1 MIENLMSARPIKF
14 KEENSLFQNKNFWIS
29 LIIWMM
35 GLFMAWISWLKWPDL
50 IIDYGEQLYIAWR
63 LSEGEVLYKDINYF
77 YGPLSSYLHAILFK
91 LFGANFLIIISF
103 NLFLIALTTWLIFR
117 IFSSIGTHTSALFS
131 SLIFVT
137 VFAFSQYLWMGNH
150 NFVCSYVYDITH
162 GIFLTLASIYQ
173 LTELIK
179 NQKTKN
185 LFFLG
190 FLTGLVFL
198 TKFEVALAWGI
209 TVITILSYYFYH
221 HVPVQKSKIREVLI
235 FILSSLLPLAIFFF
249 YFSFH
254 YSFTE
259 AFLTLLK
266 PWTYAFNPSIRDL
279 PFYKSVMGINQLK
292 ENILINVKFAGLG
305 AALILVLVFFNYTLL
320 KKKINNFSHFGFSVI
335 FLLGFYFLFF
345 NTIPWLEILRP
356 VPLILFSAIL
366 FFLIK
371 YHKET
376 NSNRKILLPLIAFS
390 LFSLLLLIKI
400 IFKTHVY
407 HYGAALALPGT
418 LILAKLL
425 IDEIPTWIKK
435 RRINNLFLKT
445 SIYGMLVLFIFAHI
459 KISYSY
465 YDKKILPVNQNEDLL
480 IGYSP
485 YITPRDMNF
494 KIALSYIE
502 ETIEPDQEFY
512 SFPTGTLLNFL
523 AKRKNSNP
531 NISFNPGTWKLVG
544 ENIILDSL
552 KDSPPHFI
560 VIVFHDYLEFKY
572 RFFGVDFGQNIYQW
586 INENYQSI
594 HQIGHH
600 PVEDKKEGIVIF
612 KNKSLLPR
620 ENKSMELPRA

>member
-1 MIENLMSARPIKF
+1 
-14 KEENSLFQNKNFWIS
+14 
-29 LIIWMM
+29 
-35 GLFMAWISWLKWPDL
+35 MAWISWLKWPDL
-50 IIDYGEQLYIAWR
+50 TIDFGEQLYIAWR

-91 LFGANFLIIISF
+91 LFGVNFLIIVSF
-103 NLFLIALTTWLIFR
+103 NIFLVVLTAWLIFR
-117 IFSSIGTHTSALFS
+117 IFASIGTNISAFFS

-162 GIFLTLASIYQ
+162 GILLTFASIYQ
-173 LTELIK
+173 LIKLVK

-190 FLTGLVFL
+190 LLTGLVFL

-254 YSFTE
+254 LSFTE
-259 AFLTLLK
+259 AFFTLLK
-266 PWTYAFNPSIRDL
+266 PWAYAFNPLIRDL

-292 ENILINVKFAGLG
+292 ENILINVKFASLG
-305 AALILVLVFFNYTLL
+305 VALILTLFFINYKLL
-320 KKKINNFSHFGFSVI
+320 KNKKNNYLHYVSSII
-335 FLLGFYFLFF
+335 FLLGFHFLFF
-345 NTIPWLEILRP
+345 NTIPWLETLRP
-356 VPLILFSAIL
+356 VPLFIISAFLI
-366 FFLIK
+366 FLIK

-376 NSNRKILLPLIAFS
+376 NLNKKKLLPLIAFS

-407 HYGAALALPGT
+407 HYGVALALPGT
-418 LILAKLL
+418 LLL
-425 IDEIPTWIKK
+425 TKFIIDDIPMWIQK
-435 RRINNLFLKT
+435 RGVHNLFFKT
-445 SIYGMLVLFIFAHI
+445 SIYGILALFIFVHI

-465 YDKKILPVNQNEDLL
+465 YEKKILPVNQNEDLL

-485 YITPRDMNF
+485 YVTPRDMNF
-494 KIALSYIE
+494 KIALSFIE
-502 ETIEPDQEFY
+502 EIIEPDQELY

-523 AKRKNSNP
+523 ARRKNSNP

-544 ENIILDSL
+544 ENIILNSL

-586 INENYQSI
+586 IQKNYQSI
-594 HQIGHH
+594 HQIGNH
-600 PVEDKKEGIVIF
+600 PVKDKKEGIIIF
-612 KNKSLLPR
+612 KKKPFNPG
-620 ENKSMELPRA
+620 ENKLTEFPRT